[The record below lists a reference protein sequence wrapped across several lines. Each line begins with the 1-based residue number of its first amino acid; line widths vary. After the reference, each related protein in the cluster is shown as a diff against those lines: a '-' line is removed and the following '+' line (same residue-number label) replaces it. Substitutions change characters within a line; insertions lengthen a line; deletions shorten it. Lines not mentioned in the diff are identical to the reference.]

1 MGKVLCCYRIWAK
14 LCGIVAFS
22 RIAVDVTSRKLDL
35 GSMCQIGKF
44 FAKLFVEGRFA
55 LSWGAARGARQ
66 IQQSSSSAWGAKL
79 GSWETLKKL
88 WIMGKKIKCGKIF
101 FFCFFIPFLLCCYNF
116 LLACSIR
123 KNVK

>member
-1 MGKVLCCYRIWAK
+1 MFEGNVGKALCCYRIWAK

-44 FAKLFVEGRFA
+44 LAKLFVEGRFA

-66 IQQSSSSAWGAKL
+66 IQQKQLLCL
-79 GSWETLKKL
+79 G
-88 WIMGKKIKCGKIF
+88 GKIGV
-101 FFCFFIPFLLCCYNF
+101 LGDT
-116 LLACSIR
+116 
-123 KNVK
+123 